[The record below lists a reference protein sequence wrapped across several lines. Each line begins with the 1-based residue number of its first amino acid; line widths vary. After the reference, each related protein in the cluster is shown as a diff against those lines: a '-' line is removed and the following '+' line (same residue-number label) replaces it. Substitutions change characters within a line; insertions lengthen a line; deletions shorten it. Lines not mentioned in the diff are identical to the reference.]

1 MTEQLTLYQ
10 QAQAVHQDLMIQE
23 QVAAQSLTQIAI
35 DLKEIRDRRLY
46 AELGYSDFA
55 EYCENATKTGKRQ
68 AYNLISLVEQYKI
81 DDLSRLAYLGSTKL
95 IALKSLGKDEREELI
110 ESGKAEEMSVRE
122 LKEKI
127 KTLTDKNEQLS
138 FELSAVQNK
147 ISDSDRI
154 ALLEAE
160 LQSKQ
165 AEIEQIGKYKD
176 GKIKSLQARL
186 DDTGNAMRKTAQ
198 ENSHLKQQINDL
210 ENRPIEVA
218 VAEPSEEQIAKI
230 RAEAEAT
237 AKAEYEAKLASEK
250 EKVQSI
256 ALTAPKGNETA
267 VIKHYFSE
275 IQRQMNEV
283 VELIGKNE
291 NKEKLKSAF
300 SCLLV
305 ECRKIVS
312 EI

>member
-1 MTEQLTLYQ
+1 MEQLTSFQ
-10 QAQAVHQDLMIQE
+10 QAQSIHEDIMIQE
-23 QVAAQSLTQIAI
+23 RIASQSLTQIAL
-35 DLKEIRDRRLY
+35 DLKTMRDNHLY
-46 AELGYSDFA
+46 CQLGYADFE
-55 EYCENATKTGKRQ
+55 EYCDKATKTGKRQ
-68 AYNLISLVEQYKI
+68 AYNLISLVEEYKI
-81 DDLSRLAYLGSTKL
+81 DRLNDLSYLGSTKL
-95 IALKSLGKDEREELI
+95 LELKKLAPEERDELI
-110 ESGKAEEMSVRE
+110 NSGEAEEMSVRE

-138 FELSAVQNK
+138 FELSAVQDK
-147 ISDSDRI
+147 ISDTDRI
-154 ALLEAE
+154 AQLEAE

-176 GKIKSLQARL
+176 GEIKSLQARL
-186 DDTGNAMRKTAQ
+186 DDTGNAMWKTAQ
-198 ENSHLKQQINDL
+198 ENSQLKQQINDL

-218 VAEPSEEQIAKI
+218 VAELSAEQLDAIRKEEAAK
-230 RAEAEAT
+230 
-237 AKAEYEAKLASEK
+237 AKAEYEKKLEAAKAE
-250 EKVQSI
+250 VQSI
-256 ALTAPKGNETA
+256 AHTSPKGDETA

-275 IQRQMNEV
+275 IQRQMNEA

-300 SCLLV
+300 SRLLD

>member
-110 ESGKAEEMSVRE
+110 ESGEAEEMSVRE

-127 KTLTDKNEQLS
+127 KELTDKNEQLR
-138 FELSAVQNK
+138 FECTSVTDSEK
-147 ISDSDRI
+147 ITQ
-154 ALLEAE
+154 LETE
-160 LQSKQ
+160 LKSKQ
-165 AEIEQIGKYKD
+165 AEIERVGKDKD
-176 GKIKSLQARL
+176 SKINSLQARL
-186 DDTGNAMRKTAQ
+186 DDTGNAMRRTAK
-198 ENSHLKQQINDL
+198 ENEKLKLQIAEL
-210 ENRPIEVA
+210 ENRPVEVA
-218 VAEPSEEQIAKI
+218 VAEPSAEDIAKI
-230 RAEAEAT
+230 RLEAEA
-237 AKAEYEAKLASEK
+237 AARAEYDKKLADEK
-250 EKVQSI
+250 KKVQSI
-256 ALTAPKGNETA
+256 AHEEAVGNSKE
-267 VIKHYFSE
+267 IFKIHLKN
-275 IQRQMNEV
+275 IQREFNEAL
-283 VELIGKNE
+283 ELVSNVKDDRSSYIKAFRSVLNACGDLI
-291 NKEKLKSAF
+291 NKS
-300 SCLLV
+300 V
-305 ECRKIVS
+305 
-312 EI
+312 

>member
-127 KTLTDKNEQLS
+127 KELTDKNEQLRLEFTS
-138 FELSAVQNK
+138 VT
-147 ISDSDRI
+147 DSDKDKDSRI
-154 ALLEAE
+154 N
-160 LQSKQ
+160 
-165 AEIEQIGKYKD
+165 
-176 GKIKSLQARL
+176 SLQARL
-186 DDTGNAMRKTAQ
+186 DNTGNAMRQTAK
-198 ENSHLKQQINDL
+198 ENEKLKLQIAEL
-210 ENRPIEVA
+210 EKRPVEVA
-218 VAEPSEEQIAKI
+218 VAEPSAEDIAKI
-230 RAEAEAT
+230 RSEVEAAVR
-237 AKAEYEAKLASEK
+237 AEYDKKLADEK
-250 EKVQSI
+250 KKVQSI
-256 ALTAPKGNETA
+256 AHEEASGNSKE
-267 VIKHYFSE
+267 IFKIHLKN
-275 IQRQMNEV
+275 IQREFNEAL
-283 VELIGKNE
+283 ELVSNATENE
-291 NKEKLKSAF
+291 RSSYIKAFHSVLNACGDLIAKL
-300 SCLLV
+300 
-305 ECRKIVS
+305 
-312 EI
+312 

>member
-122 LKEKI
+122 LK
-127 KTLTDKNEQLS
+127 
-138 FELSAVQNK
+138 
-147 ISDSDRI
+147 
-154 ALLEAE
+154 
-160 LQSKQ
+160 
-165 AEIEQIGKYKD
+165 
-176 GKIKSLQARL
+176 
-186 DDTGNAMRKTAQ
+186 
-198 ENSHLKQQINDL
+198 
-210 ENRPIEVA
+210 
-218 VAEPSEEQIAKI
+218 
-230 RAEAEAT
+230 
-237 AKAEYEAKLASEK
+237 
-250 EKVQSI
+250 
-256 ALTAPKGNETA
+256 
-267 VIKHYFSE
+267 
-275 IQRQMNEV
+275 
-283 VELIGKNE
+283 
-291 NKEKLKSAF
+291 
-300 SCLLV
+300 
-305 ECRKIVS
+305 
-312 EI
+312 

>member
-127 KTLTDKNEQLS
+127 KELTDKNEQLR
-138 FELSAVQNK
+138 FEFTSVT
-147 ISDSDRI
+147 DGRI
-154 ALLEAE
+154 N
-160 LQSKQ
+160 
-165 AEIEQIGKYKD
+165 
-176 GKIKSLQARL
+176 SLQARL
-186 DDTGNAMRKTAQ
+186 DNTGNAMRRTAE
-198 ENSHLKQQINDL
+198 ENKKLKLQIAEL
-210 ENRPIEVA
+210 EKRPVEVA
-218 VAEPSEEQIAKI
+218 VAEPSAEDIAKI
-230 RAEAEAT
+230 RAEVEA
-237 AKAEYEAKLASEK
+237 AARAEYDKKLADEK
-250 EKVQSI
+250 KKVQSI
-256 ALTAPKGNETA
+256 AHEEASGNSKE
-267 VIKHYFSE
+267 IFKIHLKN
-275 IQRQMNEV
+275 IQREFNEAL
-283 VELIGKNE
+283 ELVSNASENE
-291 NKEKLKSAF
+291 RSSYIKAFRSVLNACGDLIAKL
-300 SCLLV
+300 
-305 ECRKIVS
+305 
-312 EI
+312 

>member
-110 ESGKAEEMSVRE
+110 ESGEAEEMSVRE

-127 KTLTDKNEQLS
+127 KELTDKNEQLR
-138 FELSAVQNK
+138 FECTSVT
-147 ISDSDRI
+147 DSDKI
-154 ALLEAE
+154 TKLETE
-160 LQSKQ
+160 LKSKQ
-165 AEIEQIGKYKD
+165 AEIERVGKDKD
-176 GKIKSLQARL
+176 SKINSLQARL
-186 DDTGNAMRKTAQ
+186 DDTGNAMRRTAK
-198 ENSHLKQQINDL
+198 ENEKLKLQIAEL
-210 ENRPIEVA
+210 ENRPVEVA
-218 VAEPSEEQIAKI
+218 VAEPSAEDIAKI
-230 RAEAEAT
+230 RSEAEA
-237 AKAEYEAKLASEK
+237 AARAEYDKKLADEK
-250 EKVQSI
+250 KKVQSI
-256 ALTAPKGNETA
+256 AHEEAGGNSKE
-267 VIKHYFSE
+267 IFKIHLKN
-275 IQRQMNEV
+275 IQREFNEAL
-283 VELIGKNE
+283 ELVSNASENE
-291 NKEKLKSAF
+291 RSSYIKAFRSVLNACGDLIAKL
-300 SCLLV
+300 
-305 ECRKIVS
+305 
-312 EI
+312 

>member
-127 KTLTDKNEQLS
+127 KELTDKNEQLR
-138 FELSAVQNK
+138 FEFTSVTDGDK
-147 ISDSDRI
+147 DKDSRI
-154 ALLEAE
+154 N
-160 LQSKQ
+160 
-165 AEIEQIGKYKD
+165 
-176 GKIKSLQARL
+176 SLQARL
-186 DDTGNAMRKTAQ
+186 DNTGNAMRRTAE
-198 ENSHLKQQINDL
+198 ENKKLKLQIAEL
-210 ENRPIEVA
+210 EKRPVEVA
-218 VAEPSEEQIAKI
+218 VAEPSAEDIAKI
-230 RAEAEAT
+230 RAEVEA
-237 AKAEYEAKLASEK
+237 AARAEYDKKLADEK
-250 EKVQSI
+250 KKVQSI
-256 ALTAPKGNETA
+256 AHEEASGNSKE
-267 VIKHYFSE
+267 IFKIHLKN
-275 IQRQMNEV
+275 IQREFNEAL
-283 VELIGKNE
+283 ELVSNASENE
-291 NKEKLKSAF
+291 RSSYIKAFRSVLNACGDLIAKL
-300 SCLLV
+300 
-305 ECRKIVS
+305 
-312 EI
+312 

>member
-1 MTEQLTLYQ
+1 MIEQLTLYQ

-127 KTLTDKNEQLS
+127 KELTDKNEQLR
-138 FELSAVQNK
+138 FECTSVT
-147 ISDSDRI
+147 DSDKI
-154 ALLEAE
+154 TQLETE
-160 LQSKQ
+160 LKSKQ
-165 AEIEQIGKYKD
+165 AEIERVGKDKD
-176 GKIKSLQARL
+176 SKINSLQARL
-186 DDTGNAMRKTAQ
+186 DDTGNAMRRTAE
-198 ENSHLKQQINDL
+198 ENEKLKLQIAEL
-210 ENRPIEVA
+210 EKRPVEVA
-218 VAEPSEEQIAKI
+218 VAEPSAEDIAKI
-230 RAEAEAT
+230 RSEAEA
-237 AKAEYEAKLASEK
+237 AARAEYDKKLADEK
-250 EKVQSI
+250 KKVQSI
-256 ALTAPKGNETA
+256 AHEEAGGNSKE
-267 VIKHYFSE
+267 IFKIHLKN
-275 IQRQMNEV
+275 IQREFNEAL
-283 VELIGKNE
+283 ELVSNASENE
-291 NKEKLKSAF
+291 RSSYIKAFRAALNACGDLIAKL
-300 SCLLV
+300 
-305 ECRKIVS
+305 
-312 EI
+312 

>member
-110 ESGKAEEMSVRE
+110 ESGEAEEMSVRE

-127 KTLTDKNEQLS
+127 KELTDKNEQLR
-138 FELSAVQNK
+138 FECTSVT
-147 ISDSDRI
+147 DSDKI
-154 ALLEAE
+154 TQLETE
-160 LQSKQ
+160 LKSKQ
-165 AEIEQIGKYKD
+165 AEIERVGKDKD
-176 GKIKSLQARL
+176 SKINSLQARL
-186 DDTGNAMRKTAQ
+186 DDTGNAMRRTAE
-198 ENSHLKQQINDL
+198 ENEKLKLQIAEL
-210 ENRPIEVA
+210 EKRPVEVA
-218 VAEPSEEQIAKI
+218 VAEPSAEDIAKI
-230 RAEAEAT
+230 RSEAEA
-237 AKAEYEAKLASEK
+237 AARAEYDKKLADEK
-250 EKVQSI
+250 KKVQSI
-256 ALTAPKGNETA
+256 AHEEAGGNSKE
-267 VIKHYFSE
+267 IFKIHLKN
-275 IQRQMNEV
+275 IQREFNEAL
-283 VELIGKNE
+283 ELVSNVKDDRSSYIKAFRSVLNACGDLI
-291 NKEKLKSAF
+291 NKS
-300 SCLLV
+300 V
-305 ECRKIVS
+305 
-312 EI
+312 

>member
-127 KTLTDKNEQLS
+127 KELTDKNEQLR
-138 FELSAVQNK
+138 FEFTSVT
-147 ISDSDRI
+147 DSDKI
-154 ALLEAE
+154 TQLETE
-160 LQSKQ
+160 LKSKQ
-165 AEIEQIGKYKD
+165 VEMERVGRDKD
-176 GKIKSLQARL
+176 SRINSLQARL
-186 DDTGNAMRKTAQ
+186 DNTGNAMRRTAE
-198 ENSHLKQQINDL
+198 ENEKLKLQIAEL
-210 ENRPIEVA
+210 EKRPVEVA
-218 VAEPSEEQIAKI
+218 VAEPSVEDIAKI
-230 RAEAEAT
+230 RAEAEA
-237 AKAEYEAKLASEK
+237 AARAEYDKKLADEK
-250 EKVQSI
+250 KKVQSI
-256 ALTAPKGNETA
+256 AHEEASGNGKE
-267 VIKHYFSE
+267 IFKIHLKN
-275 IQRQMNEV
+275 IQREFNEAL
-283 VELIGKNE
+283 ELVSNASENE
-291 NKEKLKSAF
+291 RSSYIKAFRSALNACGDLIAKL
-300 SCLLV
+300 
-305 ECRKIVS
+305 
-312 EI
+312 